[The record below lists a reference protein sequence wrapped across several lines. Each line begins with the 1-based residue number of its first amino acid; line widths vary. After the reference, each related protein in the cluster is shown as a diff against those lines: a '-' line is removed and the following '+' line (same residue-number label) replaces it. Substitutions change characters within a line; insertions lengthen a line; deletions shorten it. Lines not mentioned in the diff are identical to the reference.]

1 MCDLLFGGEK
11 MRKISITETLK
22 AVNFVTST
30 GMEDE
35 VKQMAALVKSGKK
48 LSVREVGIQ
57 FIVGCISKMTTDA
70 AIDRLFEIL
79 AGPFEKE
86 KEELKNMP
94 AEDFM
99 PLFVE
104 FLDTIDEENLK
115 GFFNSVSVSLERFKS
130 RN

>member
-1 MCDLLFGGEK
+1 
-11 MRKISITETLK
+11 MRKISIVETLK

-30 GMEDE
+30 GMEEE

-57 FIVGCISKMTTDA
+57 FIVGCIGKMTTDS
-70 AIDRLFEIL
+70 AINRLFDIL
-79 AGPFEKE
+79 SGPFEMGAD
-86 KEELKNMP
+86 ELKSMS

-99 PLFVE
+99 PLFIE
-104 FLDTIDEENLK
+104 FLDTINEENLK
-115 GFFNSVSVSLERFKS
+115 GFFKSVSVSLERFKS